1 MDNYYKILNVSK
13 NASITEI
20 KKAYLN
26 ELKKYHPDIYK
37 GDASFAQDKTAKLN
51 EIYSVLKD
59 ENLRKEYDKKT
70 FGESENTSNF
80 ANEKQE
86 EPNIF
91 KELKER
97 LKAGFARYSKNS
109 NKPKKEKTIKT
120 KNAKTTN
127 LKKDSKTFKVN
138 ENKNEIICQ
147 DEEEEVIE
155 KKEKIRLSIMIGSI
169 ILGFLL
175 IIIFCL
181 IF

>member
-1 MDNYYKILNVSK
+1 MDNYYKILNISK
-13 NASITEI
+13 NASIAEI

-70 FGESENTSNF
+70 FGESINTSDF
-80 ANEKQE
+80 ANEKHE

-91 KELKER
+91 KDLKER
-97 LKAGFARYSKNS
+97 LKAGFSRYSNS
-109 NKPKKEKTIKT
+109 DKKDKKT
-120 KNAKTTN
+120 KNKE
-127 LKKDSKTFKVN
+127 LKKNSKIITEN
-138 ENKNEIICQ
+138 EDNDEIINQ
-147 DEEEEVIE
+147 NDIETLE
-155 KKEKIRLSIMIGSI
+155 KKEKLKLSIMISSI
-169 ILGFLL
+169 IVGFLL
-175 IIIFCL
+175 IIVFCL

>member
-1 MDNYYKILNVSK
+1 MDNYYKILNISK
-13 NASITEI
+13 NASIEEI
-20 KKAYLN
+20 KKAYLS

-70 FGESENTSNF
+70 FGESINTSDF
-80 ANEKQE
+80 ANEKHE

-97 LKAGFARYSKNS
+97 LKAGFSRYSKNS

-120 KNAKTTN
+120 KKAKITN
-127 LKKDSKTFKVN
+127 LKEEKTIKVD

-147 DEEEEVIE
+147 DEDDKDLE
-155 KKEKIRLSIMIGSI
+155 KKEKIRLSVMIGSI
-169 ILGFLL
+169 IFGFLL